1 MLQHNNWRSKVVS
14 FLFKTIKPQQTLGIL
29 GGGQL
34 GRMMALSAREMGLN
48 VVVLEPGENS
58 PCGQVADY
66 QITTAY
72 DDREGIKKLAEQSD
86 VVTYEFE
93 NIDAESANWLEE
105 NANLPQGSRLLS
117 VTQHRLK
124 EKETLQKAGVPVAPY
139 RPVTDLRSLQRAVE
153 ELGYPSVLKTCR
165 GGYDG
170 KGQFVIKQESDLE
183 IAATLLE
190 KETDCVL
197 EAWVDFEKEI
207 SVIITRSVSGE
218 VKSFPIAENIHRENI
233 LHQTIA
239 PARITN
245 KTADQAK
252 LLAGSIATELELV
265 GTLAVEMFVAKDGT
279 IYVNELAPRPHNSGH
294 YTIEAC
300 ETSQFDQHVRAVCN
314 WPLGNTELIKPAVMI
329 NILGEHHET
338 VLREI
343 GNLGEAKL
351 HLYGKKEAKAKRKM
365 GHITVLGDTIEQAL
379 EKAERV
385 SALFLSDNKTEV
397 TQ

>member
-1 MLQHNNWRSKVVS
+1 MY
-14 FLFKTIKPQQTLGIL
+14 KTIRPQQTIGIL

-34 GRMMALSAREMGLN
+34 GRMMALSAREMGLQ

-58 PCGQVADY
+58 PCGQVADQ
-66 QITTAY
+66 QIIAAY
-72 DDREGIKKLAEQSD
+72 NDREGIKKLAEQSD

-93 NIDAESANWLEE
+93 NIDAVSAKWLEE
-105 NANLPQGSRLLS
+105 NANLPQGSRLLA
-117 VTQHRLK
+117 VTQHRLR

-139 RPVTDLRSLQRAVE
+139 RPVNDFHSLETAVE
-153 ELGYPSVLKTCR
+153 ELGYPCVLKTCR

-170 KGQFVIKQESDLE
+170 KGQFVIKQESEHE
-183 IAATLLE
+183 IAAALLE

-218 VKSFPIAENIHRENI
+218 VKSFPIAENIHKENI
-233 LHQTIA
+233 LHKTIA
-239 PARITN
+239 PARIT
-245 KTADQAK
+245 KETVDQAK

-265 GTLAVEMFVAKDGT
+265 GTLAVEMFAAKDGT